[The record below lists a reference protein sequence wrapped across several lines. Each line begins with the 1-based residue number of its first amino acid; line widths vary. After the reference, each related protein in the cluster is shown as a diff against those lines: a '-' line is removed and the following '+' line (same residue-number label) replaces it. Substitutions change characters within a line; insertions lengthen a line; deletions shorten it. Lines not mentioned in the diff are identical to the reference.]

1 MKKIYFHI
9 DDFGVFPSLDRYILS
24 LIKNN
29 KVNGVSIICNSKF
42 SGQFIPNLK
51 KLIKKKKLFI
61 SCHINLSDFNARK
74 YKFNFFKLLYYS
86 LFPNR
91 RVSKI
96 INKSVFSQ
104 INFFI
109 RKIPINKKIIY
120 IDGHRHIHILP
131 VVQNEIIKV
140 LKKKKLKF
148 KFRNSNENFFL
159 YLKLN
164 FLNRLVIN
172 YFKLFIIKLI
182 YMSTNHKKKFYNDN
196 FIGVIGT
203 GVQHKEILIKCLR
216 NLKFKNKKKIQI
228 LFHPLNVSF
237 SEIKKKKLNI
247 SDYKYYL
254 SKDRKHEINFF
265 NSIISKNHFLKKE
278 L

>member
-1 MKKIYFHI
+1 
-9 DDFGVFPSLDRYILS
+9 
-24 LIKNN
+24 
-29 KVNGVSIICNSKF
+29 
-42 SGQFIPNLK
+42 
-51 KLIKKKKLFI
+51 
-61 SCHINLSDFNARK
+61 
-74 YKFNFFKLLYYS
+74 
-86 LFPNR
+86 
-91 RVSKI
+91 
-96 INKSVFSQ
+96 
-104 INFFI
+104 
-109 RKIPINKKIIY
+109 
-120 IDGHRHIHILP
+120 
-131 VVQNEIIKV
+131 
-140 LKKKKLKF
+140 
-148 KFRNSNENFFL
+148 
-159 YLKLN
+159 
-164 FLNRLVIN
+164 
-172 YFKLFIIKLI
+172 
-182 YMSTNHKKKFYNDN
+182 MSTNHKKKFYNDN